1 MKLITPIAAILIAA
15 TAWGSPQEHTST
27 SVKTEGGYVNISAK
41 GDDVRS
47 VLYDLFRQSNN
58 NFVLDSGVR
67 WVLYL
72 HLEKVTFNEALDIVT
87 KNAEIGYEVKNGV
100 YYIGKGRKTTK
111 PDGNS
116 TKPSPTP
123 NHDNEKPVVPKLP
136 DNKGESNNP
145 NPQTKSVSDQD
156 LQKRLTTRY
165 SVTPIRKV
173 FEEFTRQTGVKIE
186 VDSSVP
192 DYKLDAFLI
201 DTSLKY
207 SLDVI
212 CDAAKLKWSKT
223 EFGTIKVEKSH

>member
-1 MKLITPIAAILIAA
+1 MKLITPIAALLIAA
-15 TAWGSPQEHTST
+15 TAWGTPQDQNPGE
-27 SVKTEGGYVNISAK
+27 SVKTEGDYVSISAK

-47 VLYDLFRQSNN
+47 VLFDLFRQTKN
-58 NFVLDSGVR
+58 NFVLDAGVR

-72 HLEKVTFNEALDIVT
+72 HLEKVTFEQALDIVVQ
-87 KNAEIGYEVKNGV
+87 NSEIGYEIKNGV
-100 YYIGKGRKTTK
+100 YYIGKGRKTAKPGTQPTK
-111 PDGNS
+111 PN
-116 TKPSPTP
+116 PTP
-123 NHDNEKPVVPKLP
+123 QHEEQPKPAPKLP
-136 DNKGESNNP
+136 ENTNSKQVTDSE
-145 NPQTKSVSDQD
+145 

-186 VDSSVP
+186 VEASVP

-223 EFGTIKVEKSH
+223 TNGTIKIEKAS

>member
-1 MKLITPIAAILIAA
+1 MKFITPIAALLIAA
-15 TAWGSPQEHTST
+15 TAWGTPQEQTPS
-27 SVKTEGGYVNISAK
+27 SVQAEAGIVNISAK

-47 VLYDLFRQSNN
+47 VLFDLFRQTNN

-72 HLEKVTFNEALDIVT
+72 HLEKVSFEQALDIVVQ
-87 KNAEIGYEVKNGV
+87 NAEIGYEIKNGV
-100 YYIGKGRKTTK
+100 YYIGKGRKTAKNNTSK
-111 PDGNS
+111 PN
-116 TKPSPTP
+116 PTP
-123 NHDNEKPVVPKLP
+123 QQGEQTPTAPKLP
-136 DNKGESNNP
+136 ENNGNTTSKMVTDN
-145 NPQTKSVSDQD
+145 D

-186 VDSSVP
+186 VDASVP

-212 CDAAKLKWSKT
+212 CDAAQLKWSKT
-223 EFGTIKVEKSH
+223 ANGTIKVEKIKQ

>member
-15 TAWGSPQEHTST
+15 TAWGAPQDNAST
-27 SVKTEGGYVNISAK
+27 TVKTEGGYVNISAK

-58 NFVLDSGVR
+58 NFVLDAGVR

-72 HLEKVTFNEALDIVT
+72 NLEKVTFNEALDIVT
-87 KNAEIGYEVKNGV
+87 KNAEIGYEIKNGV

-111 PDGNS
+111 PAS
-116 TKPSPTP
+116 TETKPNPTP
-123 NHDNEKPVVPKLP
+123 KHDESTPVAPKLP
-136 DNKGESNNP
+136 DNNGEARNP
-145 NPQTKSVSDQD
+145 NAQPKTVSDQD

-173 FEEFTRQTGVKIE
+173 FEEFTRQTGIKIE

-223 EFGTIKVEKSH
+223 EFGTIKIEKEK